1 MVTINNNREPPKSLF
16 DDIFTKK
23 IISIL
28 ITNPLPHSYIKTP
41 RFINFT
47 DLVETSLLIIT
58 MYLGAI
64 LQEILMTHS
73 GWW

>member
-1 MVTINNNREPPKSLF
+1 MESAKSF
-16 DDIFTKK
+16 TDAVFTKK
-23 IISIL
+23 IYYNIYYTPPSPFL
-28 ITNPLPHSYIKTP
+28 YQNP
-41 RFINFT
+41 RFMNFT

-73 GWW
+73 R

>member
-23 IISIL
+23 
-28 ITNPLPHSYIKTP
+28 IKTP

-73 GWW
+73 R